1 MSAIAAVIY
10 REARLRAG
18 NMTFLFWD
26 LCFPLLYMLIFG
38 VGISLGLGV
47 PAASLDTN
55 YNSFFLAG
63 VLNIAGFGIASNTAW
78 SFFMD
83 RDNGIFYEM
92 LTYPLSRAQYLI
104 GKVMFNLFVV
114 VVQAAFAIT
123 LAALVLD
130 VRIRMDLLP
139 LLALALVGGAAGWF
153 FLYATLAL
161 RIRRNDVFNSVTS
174 VMWFLPVFMSS
185 TFYPLA
191 GLPGWFR
198 IIAIANPVS
207 WQVDVLRYTS
217 IGMGQPRQIL
227 MEAAAFATFS
237 VIVFFL
243 AVRSLRSQE

>member
-18 NMTFLFWD
+18 NVTFLFWD

-38 VGISLGLGV
+38 VGISFGLSVPESSLG
-47 PAASLDTN
+47 AS
-55 YNSFFLAG
+55 YNSFFIAG
-63 VLNIAGFGIASNTAW
+63 VLNIASFGIASNTSW

-104 GKVMFNLFVV
+104 GKVAFNLFVV
-114 VVQAAFAIT
+114 VVQAAIAVA
-123 LAALVLD
+123 LAGAVLGVH
-130 VRIRMDLLP
+130 VRLELLP
-139 LLALALVGGAAGWF
+139 LLAIAVVAGAAGWF
-153 FLYATLAL
+153 FFFATLAL
-161 RIRRNDVFNSVTS
+161 RIRRNDVFNGV
-174 VMWFLPVFMSS
+174 VGVLWFLPVFMSS

-191 GLPGWFR
+191 LLPEWFR
-198 IIAIANPVS
+198 RVASLNPVT
-207 WQVDVLRYTS
+207 WQVDLLRYAT
-217 IGMGQPRQIL
+217 IGLGEPRHVA
-227 MEAAAFATFS
+227 MEAGAFAMFT

>member
-1 MSAIAAVIY
+1 MNAIAAVIY

-18 NMTFLFWD
+18 NVTFLFWD

-38 VGISLGLGV
+38 IGVSFGLGV
-47 PAASLDTN
+47 PESTLGSN
-55 YNSFFLAG
+55 YSSFFLAG

-92 LTYPLSRAQYLI
+92 LTYPLSRAQYLF
-104 GKVMFNLFVV
+104 GKVVFNLFVV
-114 VVQAAFAIT
+114 VVQAA
-123 LAALVLD
+123 LAVSLAGVLLH
-130 VRIRMDLLP
+130 VRIRVDLIP
-139 LLALALVGGAAGWF
+139 LLAIALVGGATGWF

-161 RIRRNDVFNSVTS
+161 RIRRNDVFNSVSS
-174 VMWFLPVFMSS
+174 VLWFLPVFMSS

-191 GLPGWFR
+191 ALPGWFR
-198 IIAIANPVS
+198 IIATVNPVT

-217 IGMGQPRQIL
+217 IGLGQPRQIL
-227 MEAAAFATFS
+227 QEAAAFAVFA
-237 VIVFFL
+237 VIMFFL

>member
-18 NMTFLFWD
+18 NVTFVFWD

-38 VGISLGLGV
+38 VGVSFGLGV
-47 PAASLDTN
+47 PESTLGAN
-55 YNSFFLAG
+55 YNSFFLSG
-63 VLNIAGFGIASNTAW
+63 VLAMAGFAIASNTAW

-104 GKVMFNLFVV
+104 GKVVFNLFVV
-114 VVQAAFAIT
+114 VIQAALTIG
-123 LAALVLD
+123 LCSSVLG
-130 VRIRMDLLP
+130 VHLRVDLLP
-139 LLALALVGGAAGWF
+139 LLFLGIVGCAAGWF
-153 FLYATLAL
+153 FFYATLAL
-161 RIRRNDVFNSVTS
+161 RIRRNDVYNSLTS
-174 VMWFLPVFMSS
+174 VIYFVPIFVSS
-185 TFYPLA
+185 AFYPLA
-191 GLPGWFR
+191 TLPPWFR
-198 IIAIANPVS
+198 GVARVNPIT
-207 WQVDVLRYTS
+207 WEVDLLRFAS
-217 IGMGQPRQIL
+217 IGMGDPRQVM

>member
-18 NMTFLFWD
+18 NVTFVFWD

-38 VGISLGLGV
+38 VGVSFGLGV
-47 PAASLDTN
+47 PESALGAS
-55 YNSFFLAG
+55 YNSFFLSG
-63 VLNIAGFGIASNTAW
+63 VLAMAGFAIASNTAW

-104 GKVMFNLFVV
+104 GKVVFNLFVV
-114 VVQAAFAIT
+114 LIQAAIT
-123 LAALVLD
+123 IALSSTVLG
-130 VRIRMDLLP
+130 VHLRMDLLP
-139 LLALALVGGAAGWF
+139 LLLVGIVGCAAGWF
-153 FLYATLAL
+153 FFYATLAL
-161 RIRRNDVFNSVTS
+161 RIRRNDVYNSLTS
-174 VMWFLPVFMSS
+174 VIYFVPVFVSS

-191 GLPGWFR
+191 TLPAWFR
-198 IIAIANPVS
+198 GVARANPIT
-207 WQVDVLRYTS
+207 WEVDLLRYAS
-217 IGMGQPRQIL
+217 IGMGNPRHVM
-227 MEAAAFATFS
+227 MEAAAFAAFS

>member
-38 VGISLGLGV
+38 VGVSLGLGV
-47 PAASLDTN
+47 PSTTLETN

-104 GKVMFNLFVV
+104 GKVVFNLFVV
-114 VVQAAFAIT
+114 AVQAAFAIT
-123 LAALVLD
+123 LAALILD

-139 LLALALVGGAAGWF
+139 LFVLALVGGAAGWF

-198 IIAIANPVS
+198 IIATANPVS

-217 IGMGQPRQIL
+217 IGLGQPRQIL
-227 MEAAAFATFS
+227 VEAAAFATFS